1 MGVLKVFWTER
12 YLAVSYFWEIFY
24 MRGEFL
30 DLNVFVRKFYINK
43 SLCFLC
49 IFWV

>member
-1 MGVLKVFWTER
+1 
-12 YLAVSYFWEIFY
+12 

-49 IFWV
+49 MFWFWFIFTEVLGNFCDISNRIASP